1 MKKKGHNIVLTSTQK
16 TNENAQF
23 FYIKRGYSEIGG
35 FNYLDEPYEIIYMKK
50 I

>member
-16 TNENAQF
+16 TNENAQY
-23 FYIKRGYSEIGG
+23 FYKKRGYSEIGDLVIWM
-35 FNYLDEPYEIIYMKK
+35 NHMKYY